1 MEKMRTLGVAAGL
14 AVLSAGTAAGAADD
28 VGKWYLA
35 PMVYDVRTGTDR
47 MVDDGAAFQLSIG
60 KNFTDRW
67 SAELA
72 LNHGTY
78 KAKSSADNLT
88 INALSLDALR
98 HFYRDAPIHPYFLV
112 GYVQSGESSDTTGHY
127 DRQMVQGGLGLLG
140 HLYSAS
146 DHSAVVQLRAEIKE
160 RWNVDWITNAHRGE
174 PNDFLVGFGFQFNWG
189 APAPVAAAVPS
200 PPPAAMPVPVPAP
213 APAAAPPPPPPVA
226 APPPPPPAAA
236 EVVLKGVNFET
247 ASATLKPESTAVL
260 DAAVAN
266 IKKCNCGRIEIR
278 GYTDSVGKADYN
290 QKLSERR
297 ASAVKDYLV
306 AHGIPADM
314 LTAQG
319 FGEELPIASN
329 ATPAGRAENRRV
341 TVQFKELAGR

>member
-1 MEKMRTLGVAAGL
+1 MDQMRTLGLAAGL
-14 AVLSAGTAAGAADD
+14 ALLSFGTAANAADD

-35 PMVYDVRTGTDR
+35 PLVYDVRTGTDR
-47 MVDDGAAFQLSIG
+47 NVDDGAAFQLSVG
-60 KNFTDRW
+60 KNFTDQW

-72 LNHGTY
+72 LNHGSY
-78 KAKSSADNLT
+78 KAKNTADNLT

-98 HFYRDAPIHPYFLV
+98 HFYRESTIHPYLLV
-112 GYVQSGESSDTTGHY
+112 GYVQSGESSDNAGHY
-127 DRQMVQGGLGLLG
+127 DRQMVEGGLGLLG
-140 HLYSAS
+140 RLYSAA
-146 DHSAVVQLRAEIKE
+146 DHSAVVQLRAEVKE
-160 RWNVDWITNAHRGE
+160 RWNVDWVTNVHRGE

-189 APAPVAAAVPS
+189 APAAVVAAAPS
-200 PPPAAMPVPVPAP
+200 AAPAPAVMPAPAPAPAPAAPPPPP
-213 APAAAPPPPPPVA
+213 APAAAPPPP
-226 APPPPPPAAA
+226 AA

-247 ASATLKPESTAVL
+247 ASAKLKPESTTVL

-266 IKKCNCGRIEIR
+266 IKKCNCGRVEIR
-278 GYTDSVGKADYN
+278 GYTDSVGKPEYN

-306 AHGIPADM
+306 AHGIAADM

-319 FGEELPIASN
+319 FGEEHPIASN

-341 TVQFKELAGR
+341 TVQFKELASR